1 MPGITGII
9 SDGRSEISALHKSML
24 ECLDHYP
31 YKKASVSEDLVHF
44 GIAHLGFIK
53 KKDSII
59 SSEDKR
65 YLLSFI
71 GEIFSYKSVE
81 THEIDDDQ
89 QFFLKTFIKDGPECL
104 KFMNG
109 HYCAALYDFKL
120 EILYLFSDRMGTR
133 PLYYATFNHH
143 FLFASEVK
151 AILKSGITREIDY
164 SSVSELFS
172 FGHLFGHKTMFTGVS
187 QLPEASYIIYS
198 KGKVSIRQYWQLPEF
213 EEAYQTI
220 RPAKKDVQ
228 NLTDELSMIIS
239 RAMKRNFT
247 KNKDSILLSL
257 SGGLDSRYVAAFA
270 ASFGVSPLVSFTM
283 GPDTSADQ
291 IYSKIVAH
299 QLGIQHNPFEIKPYR
314 IWEDARKFGYISD
327 YMSPIYG
334 PIQGFEP
341 LESFFGR
348 KKITI
353 SSQMC
358 DALFGGNLWRKSI
371 QILINKKRF
380 DPEARE
386 IVINSFKLFSDD
398 DLKMIFT
405 RDFYLVIRDRYMEVP
420 KQYADTTNIPLHAYI
435 NLLINEHGRRG
446 TLSGNLMNNLFMET
460 RMPSYDN
467 DVIEFAYKLPL
478 ALRENQYLY
487 RHVFTQLFPELSKI
501 KRERYNI
508 AVNASNARYQL
519 SILENK
525 VAAVLKNSRLKPLI
539 SWIPKYNRPTYINYD
554 GWFRNELNHQ
564 MTEIILDNKTLS
576 RNVFNAEGLRKLIK
590 LHLKL
595 SNNHSRLLWQII
607 NLEYFYR
614 NFID

>member
-24 ECLDHYP
+24 ECLDHYQ
-31 YKKASVSEDLVHF
+31 YKKASVSKDFVHF
-44 GIAHLGFIK
+44 GIAHLGFIQK
-53 KKDSII
+53 KESFIF
-59 SSEDKR
+59 SEDKK

-71 GEIFSYKSVE
+71 GEIFSYQSIE
-81 THEIDDDQ
+81 TDEIDDDQ
-89 QFFLKTFIKDGPECL
+89 QFFLNTFIKDGPECL
-104 KFMNG
+104 KFING
-109 HYCAALYDFKL
+109 HYCAALYDFTK
-120 EILYLFSDRMGTR
+120 EMLYLFSDRMGTR
-133 PLYYATFNHH
+133 PVYYAMFNQH

-151 AILKSGITREIDY
+151 AILKYGITREINY
-164 SSVSELFS
+164 ASVSELFS

-187 QLPEASYIIYS
+187 QLPEASYLIYR
-198 KGKVSIRQYWQLPEF
+198 KGKVSIHKYWNLPEF
-213 EEAYQTI
+213 KEAYQLK
-220 RPAKKDVQ
+220 RPAKKVVQ
-228 NLTDELSMIIS
+228 NLADELSTIIS

-270 ASFGVSPLVSFTM
+270 AMYEVSPLVSFTM

-291 IYSKIVAH
+291 IYSKIVA
-299 QLGIQHNPFEIKPYR
+299 QKLGIQHYPFEIKPYR
-314 IWEDARKFGYISD
+314 IWEDARKFSYISD

-341 LESFFGR
+341 LESFFGS
-348 KKITI
+348 KEITI

-358 DALFGGNLWRKSI
+358 DALFGGNLWRRSL
-371 QILINKKRF
+371 QILINKKGL

-398 DLKMIFT
+398 ILKMIFT
-405 RDFYLVIRDRYMEVP
+405 RDFYLLIRDLYSEVP
-420 KQYADTTNIPLHAYI
+420 KQYVNTTNIPLHAYF
-435 NLLINEHGRRG
+435 NLLLNEHGRRG

-467 DVIEFAYKLPL
+467 DIIEFAYKLPL
-478 ALRENQYLY
+478 ALREHQYLY
-487 RHVFTQLFPELSKI
+487 RRVFTHLFPELSKI

-508 AVNASNARYQL
+508 AVNASNTRYQL

-525 VAAVLKNSRLKPLI
+525 VVTVLKNHGLKPMV
-539 SWIPKYNRPTYINYD
+539 SWIPKYNRPIYINYD
-554 GWFRNELNHQ
+554 GWFRNELNHE
-564 MTEIILDNKTLS
+564 MTGIILDNKTLS
-576 RNVFNAEGLRKLIK
+576 RNVFNEDGLRKLIEM
-590 LHLKL
+590 HLKL
-595 SNNHSRLLWQII
+595 PNNHSRLLWQII
-607 NLEYFYR
+607 NLEYFFR